1 VIARLRKLE
10 AALREIAATVAA
22 GHVQEIADYALA
34 DPELTDRQRLE
45 EIIADLSILHLEM
58 CEVRPDAPKFQDL
71 ICAAAE
77 WTEGEIEIIDR
88 KAGS

>member
-10 AALREIAATVAA
+10 AALRELRAIVPEAAL
-22 GHVQEIADYALA
+22 EIVDHALA
-34 DPELTDRQRLE
+34 EPALTDRQRLE
-45 EIIADLSILHLEM
+45 EIIADLCILHLEM
-58 CEVRPDAPKFQDL
+58 DEVRPHAPKFQDL
-71 ICAAAE
+71 CCAAAE